1 MTLRTV
7 VKKRPCG
14 KDMNTFALAT
24 VLELEEQEKQLEE
37 QVMRRLIS
45 QSIFPRQSYHTM
57 SSADL
62 HRRVMTS
69 RKLTSVLDRCAPSS
83 GATHEIVA
91 KDD

>member
-1 MTLRTV
+1 
-7 VKKRPCG
+7 
-14 KDMNTFALAT
+14 MNTFALAT

-69 RKLTSVLDRCAPSS
+69 KKTNKRPRSMCPVQRGNARNCRK
-83 GATHEIVA
+83 G
-91 KDD
+91 